1 MVDMTQVAY
10 DVTTG
15 EWNDSLTGDFLWS
28 NVNIGEAISDVMTP
42 FTWSVF
48 QYGAL
53 RDFIEFQG
61 YRSFGN
67 IAGRIYFNISVLAS
81 LLYLIGKRDR
91 DALAMIE
98 GTLHVNLPERMEI
111 PILPAPRRTLLSV
124 LPGLIKIRWK
134 QTQDVRGL
142 PALLAANPA
151 WCTAMRRRIQ
161 GARTAAEL
169 VSLWTEEIKP
179 YSSRVWSAY
188 LSGANHYADYAT
200 PLRRKL
206 TGLAGPDDADALI
219 SGMSS
224 QEELLASLGPL
235 MGLSQMARGEMTRE
249 TYLEKYGHRGP
260 HEFEFSMP
268 RPAEAP
274 AWIDQRWAEF
284 EKSPVDVGALL
295 AQRQAGFEAAW
306 QRFRARYPRETG
318 AMRRQIDGL
327 APRARLREAIRSEF
341 GHVAWIFRT
350 WALRAGEMAGL
361 GDDVF
366 FLAVDEVLALLS
378 GKDTATAYIPA
389 RREAHAK
396 YSALPPYPPI
406 IRGRFDPFRWAA
418 DPGRRDDIFDA
429 HGPVPAAALDSA
441 SPNAIAGAAG
451 AAGKAEGLVRRLD
464 SPEDGGQLLQ
474 GEILVTAQTNIGW
487 TLLFPRAAAIVTDVG
502 APLSHAAIV
511 ARELGIPAVVGCTNA
526 TARLKTGDRV
536 RVNGGR
542 GIVEILEPVSGRR
555 GGR

>member
-1 MVDMTQVAY
+1 MADMTQVSY
-10 DVTTG
+10 DVTTS

-67 IAGRIYFNISVLAS
+67 IGGRIYFNISVLAS
-81 LLYLIGKRDR
+81 VLYLIGKRDR
-91 DALAMIE
+91 EALAMIE
-98 GTLHVNLPERMEI
+98 GTLHINLPERMEI
-111 PILPAPRRTLLSV
+111 PILPAPKRALLSI
-124 LPGLIKIRWK
+124 LPRLIGVRWQ
-134 QTQDVRGL
+134 QTQDVRNL

-151 WCTAMRRRIQ
+151 WCKRMRRRIQ
-161 GARTAAEL
+161 AARAAAEL

-179 YSSRVWSAY
+179 YSSKVWSGY

-206 TGLAGPDDADALI
+206 MDLVGPDDADALI

-224 QEELLASLGPL
+224 KEELLASLGPV
-235 MGLSQMARGEMTRE
+235 MGLSQMARGEITRE

-268 RPAEAP
+268 RPAEDP
-274 AWIDQRWAEF
+274 TWVDRQWAEF

-295 AQRQAGFEAAW
+295 AQRQAGLEDAW
-306 QRFRARYPRETG
+306 RRFCARYPQKSR
-318 AMRRQIDGL
+318 AMRRQIDQL

-341 GHVAWIFRT
+341 GHVAWIFRA
-350 WALRAGEMAGL
+350 WALRAGEIAGL
-361 GDDVF
+361 GDGVF

-389 RREAHAK
+389 RRETYAR

-406 IRGRFDPFRWAA
+406 IRGRFDPLQWAA
-418 DPGRRDDIFDA
+418 DPGRRDDIFDSHA
-429 HGPVPAAALDSA
+429 PIPAPTSDSA
-441 SPNAIAGAAG
+441 GSNAIVGAAG
-451 AAGKAEGLVRRLD
+451 AAGRAEGLVRRLD
-464 SPEDGGQLLQ
+464 SPEEGEQLLQ

-487 TLLFPRAAAIVTDVG
+487 TLLFPRAAAVVTDVG

-511 ARELGIPAVVGCTNA
+511 ARELGIPAVVGCTDA

-536 RVNGGR
+536 RVDGGR
-542 GIVEILEPVSGRR
+542 GIVEILEPAQ
-555 GGR
+555 

>member
-1 MVDMTQVAY
+1 MADMLRVSY

-61 YRSFGN
+61 HRSFGN

-91 DALAMIE
+91 EALAMIE
-98 GTLHVNLPERMEI
+98 GTLHVNLPEEMEI
-111 PILPAPRRTLLSV
+111 PILPAPRRALLSI
-124 LPGLIKIRWK
+124 LPRMIGIRWQ
-134 QTQDVRGL
+134 QTKDVRSL

-151 WCTAMRRRIQ
+151 WCKETRRRIQ
-161 GARTAAEL
+161 RAWTAAEL

-179 YSSRVWSAY
+179 YSSQVWSAY

-200 PLRRKL
+200 PLRRSL
-206 TGLAGPDDADALI
+206 TGLVGPDDADALI

-224 QEELLASLGPL
+224 KEELLASLGPL
-235 MGLSQMARGEMTRE
+235 MGLSQMARGEITRA

-268 RPAEAP
+268 RPAEDL
-274 AWIDQRWAEF
+274 AWVDRQWAEF
-284 EKSPVDVGALL
+284 AKSPADVGALL

-306 QRFRARYPRETG
+306 RRFCARYPHKSKS
-318 AMRRQIDGL
+318 MRRQIDQL

-341 GHVAWIFRT
+341 GHVAWIFRA
-350 WALRAGEMAGL
+350 WALRAGEMAKL
-361 GDDVF
+361 GDGVF

-389 RREAHAK
+389 RRETHAK

-406 IRGRFDPFRWAA
+406 IRGRFDPFQWAA
-418 DPGRRDDIFDA
+418 DPGRRDDIFDS
-429 HGPVPAAALDSA
+429 HGPVPASAFDSA
-441 SPNAIAGAAG
+441 GPSAIVGAAG
-451 AAGKAEGLVRRLD
+451 AAGSVEGLVRRLD
-464 SPEDGGQLLQ
+464 SPEDGEQLLQ

-487 TLLFPRAAAIVTDVG
+487 TLLFPRAAAVVTDVG

-536 RVNGGR
+536 RVDGGR
-542 GIVEILEPVSGRR
+542 GIVEILEPMQ
-555 GGR
+555 

>member
-1 MVDMTQVAY
+1 MANVTREAHN
-10 DVTTG
+10 VTTG

-91 DALAMIE
+91 EALAMIE

-111 PILPAPRRTLLSV
+111 PILPAPKRALLSV
-124 LPGLIKIRWK
+124 LPRLVKIRWQ
-134 QTQDVRGL
+134 QTQDVRNL

-151 WCTAMRRRIQ
+151 RCKEMRRRIQ
-161 GARTAAEL
+161 EARTAAEL
-169 VSLWTEEIKP
+169 VSLWTTEIKP

-200 PLRRKL
+200 PVRRKL
-206 TGLAGPDDADALI
+206 TDMVGPDDADALI

-235 MGLSQMARGEMTRE
+235 MGLSQMARGEITRE

-268 RPAEAP
+268 RPAEDP
-274 AWIDQRWAEF
+274 TWVDQQRAEF

-295 AQRQAGFEAAW
+295 KQRQASFEAAW
-306 QRFRARYPRETG
+306 QRFSARYPQASR
-318 AMRRQIDGL
+318 AMRRQIDEL

-341 GHVAWIFRT
+341 GQVAWIFRA
-350 WALRAGEMAGL
+350 WALRADEMARL
-361 GDDVF
+361 RDNVF

-389 RREAHAK
+389 RRETYAR
-396 YSALPPYPPI
+396 YSALPSYPPI
-406 IRGRFDPFRWAA
+406 IRGRFDPFHWAA

-429 HGPVPAAALDSA
+429 HGPVPASAFDSA
-441 SPNAIAGAAG
+441 GSSAIVGAAG
-451 AAGKAEGLVRRLD
+451 AAGSAEGLVRRLD
-464 SPEDGGQLLQ
+464 SPEDGEQLLQ

-487 TLLFPRAAAIVTDVG
+487 TPLFPRAAAIVTDVG

-511 ARELGIPAVVGCTNA
+511 ARELGIPAVVGCSNA
-526 TARLKTGDRV
+526 TTRLKTGDRV
-536 RVNGGR
+536 RVDGGR
-542 GIVEILEPVSGRR
+542 GIVEILEPMSGR
-555 GGR
+555 

>member
-1 MVDMTQVAY
+1 MTVMTQVSH

-61 YRSFGN
+61 YLSFGN

-81 LLYLIGKRDR
+81 LLALIGKRDR
-91 DALAMIE
+91 EALAMIE
-98 GTLHVNLPERMEI
+98 GTLHTNLPEGMAI
-111 PILPAPRRTLLSV
+111 PILPAPRRALLSI
-124 LPGLIKIRWK
+124 LPRLIKVRW
-134 QTQDVRGL
+134 QQIQDIRGL
-142 PALLAANPA
+142 PVLLAANPA
-151 WCTAMRRRIQ
+151 WCKETRQRIQ
-161 GARTAAEL
+161 EARTAAEL
-169 VSLWTEEIKP
+169 VTLWTEGIKP
-179 YSSRVWSAY
+179 YSSKVWSAY

-206 TGLAGPDDADALI
+206 TDLVGPDDADALI

-224 QEELLASLGPL
+224 KEELLASLGPL
-235 MGLSQMARGEMTRE
+235 MGLSQIGRGEITRA

-268 RPAEAP
+268 RPAEES
-274 AWIDQRWAEF
+274 AWVDQQRAEF
-284 EKSPVDVGALL
+284 EKSPVDVRALL

-306 QRFRARYPRETG
+306 QHFCARYPQASR
-318 AMRRQIDGL
+318 AMRRQIDEL
-327 APRARLREAIRSEF
+327 APRARLREAVRSEF
-341 GHVAWIFRT
+341 GRVAWIFRT
-350 WALRAGEMAGL
+350 WALRAGEMTKL

-366 FLAVDEVLALLS
+366 FLAVHEVLALLS

-389 RREAHAK
+389 RRETYAR
-396 YSALPPYPPI
+396 YSALPPYPSI

-418 DPGRRDDIFDA
+418 DPGRRNDIFNA
-429 HGPVPAAALDSA
+429 HGPVSATAFDSA
-441 SPNAIAGAAG
+441 SSSTIAGAAG
-451 AAGKAEGLVRRLD
+451 AAGRAEGLVRRLD
-464 SPEDGGQLLQ
+464 SPEDGEQLLP

-487 TLLFPRAAAIVTDVG
+487 TPLFPHAAAIVTDVG

-536 RVNGGR
+536 RVDGGR
-542 GIVEILEPVSGRR
+542 GIVEIMEPASDR
-555 GGR
+555 

>member
-1 MVDMTQVAY
+1 MADMTQVPY

-53 RDFIEFQG
+53 RDFIDFQG
-61 YRSFGN
+61 HRAFGN

-91 DALAMIE
+91 EALAMIE

-111 PILPAPRRTLLSV
+111 PILPAPKRTLLTV
-124 LPGLIKIRWK
+124 LPGLIGIRWR
-134 QTQDVRGL
+134 QAQDIKYL

-151 WCTAMRRRIQ
+151 RCQEMRQRIQ
-161 GARTAAEL
+161 EARTGAEL
-169 VSLWTEEIKP
+169 VTLWTAEIKP
-179 YSSRVWSAY
+179 YGSRVWSAY

-206 TGLAGPDDADALI
+206 TDMVGPDDADMLI

-224 QEELLASLGPL
+224 KEELLASLGPV
-235 MGLSQMARGEMTRE
+235 MGLSQMARGEITRAA
-249 TYLEKYGHRGP
+249 YLEKYGHRGP

-268 RPAEAP
+268 RPAEDP
-274 AWIDQRWAEF
+274 AWVDRQRAEF
-284 EKSPVDVGALL
+284 EKTPVDVGALL

-306 QRFRARYPRETG
+306 QRFQARHPQESR
-318 AMRRQIDGL
+318 AMRRQIDEL

-341 GHVAWIFRT
+341 GQVAWIFRT
-350 WALRAGEMAGL
+350 WALRAGEIAGL
-361 GDDVF
+361 GGDVF

-378 GKDTATAYIPA
+378 GKDTATAYIAA
-389 RREAHAK
+389 RRETHAR
-396 YSALPPYPPI
+396 YSTLPPYPPI
-406 IRGRFDPFRWAA
+406 IRGHFDPFRWAA
-418 DPGRRDDIFDA
+418 DPGRRDDISDS
-429 HGPVPAAALDSA
+429 HGPVPAAAFDSA
-441 SPNAIAGAAG
+441 GSNAIVGAVGAAG
-451 AAGKAEGLVRRLD
+451 RAEGLVRRLD
-464 SPEDGGQLLQ
+464 SPEDGEQLLQ
-474 GEILVTAQTNIGW
+474 GEILVTTQTNIGW
-487 TLLFPRAAAIVTDVG
+487 TLLFPRAAAVVTDVG

-536 RVNGGR
+536 RVDGGR
-542 GIVEILEPVSGRR
+542 GIVEILRPMQRAV
-555 GGR
+555 